1 MPRSDLDERGRI
13 ANPRL
18 REFNRY
24 IKHGMAGII
33 HLVIEKAPGDTQS
46 VQFSLTPE
54 QCCEIAENLLICA
67 QVIEYERPPL
77 RNSVSCGQNN
87 IPSHGSLHAVCL
99 WPGKR

>member
-67 QVIEYERPPL
+67 QVIEYERPPPP
-77 RNSVSCGQNN
+77 Q
-87 IPSHGSLHAVCL
+87 
-99 WPGKR
+99 